1 LLSNNHPSP
10 LATLAQQRV
19 ELSAANGDGATVR
32 EGSIPAARLDGG
44 HKGAFGGQIRFDQ
57 GCDIVH
63 GLTICSGGPD
73 SQRDR
78 EIAGREL
85 FPESDQLI

>member
-1 LLSNNHPSP
+1 
-10 LATLAQQRV
+10 
-19 ELSAANGDGATVR
+19 
-32 EGSIPAARLDGG
+32 
-44 HKGAFGGQIRFDQ
+44 
-57 GCDIVH
+57 VH

-85 FPESDQLI
+85 FPESDQLIRARFGMDLLPPRRLLRSGAVRQG

>member
-1 LLSNNHPSP
+1 
-10 LATLAQQRV
+10 
-19 ELSAANGDGATVR
+19 
-32 EGSIPAARLDGG
+32 
-44 HKGAFGGQIRFDQ
+44 
-57 GCDIVH
+57 VH

-85 FPESDQLI
+85 FPESDQLIRARFGMDPLAAPKTASVRRGSAGLSVRGLRAVDSNSQDVGGGNVPF